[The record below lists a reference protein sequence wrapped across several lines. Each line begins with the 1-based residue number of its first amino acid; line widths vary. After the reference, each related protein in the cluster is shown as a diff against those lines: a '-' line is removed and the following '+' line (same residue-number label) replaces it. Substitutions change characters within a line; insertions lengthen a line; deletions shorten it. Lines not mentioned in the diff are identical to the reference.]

1 MFGLIMFICLVP
13 TLWIYFV
20 QIYPKKWKEKKM
32 IFGVKNHPEFT
43 TGETAEKVEELVAK
57 GRGQALAI
65 CIASTVL
72 SALFLF
78 LKGMTA
84 QIAIW
89 TGFVL
94 VAVVLIIVPYAIG
107 NREMKALK
115 RSLGIGSEA
124 GVALIDLSNAGI
136 VHALNPVSVWIPN
149 LLSLLMAIGALLIDL
164 KVLPLGSGWFI
175 GTFLLTAMAFTF
187 AAMGFLML
195 VLAYVMDRL
204 KNEVIS
210 EDSTINANYN
220 RAKKKN
226 MADMMVLF
234 GWVNFLFIVLWM
246 SAFLF
251 FYTDLMLILSM
262 VVYMVLLLGG
272 IALFVVRSKAIEAR
286 YEKEITLLEDDD
298 DLWILGM
305 MYYNPKDKRLNVEK
319 RVGVGGTVN
328 FAHPVGKLVAALGAL
343 SIIVTIGAVIFLG
356 MLENTPMQLRVEN
369 ETIICHQ
376 FWDEYKIKADEI
388 ESLTYGVDL
397 SDLRLSRVAGVGTP
411 TMMKGDYLEWDAGK
425 CKAFLTTQGEAYV
438 KIVTKK
444 RIYYVNAATK
454 EETWAAFEEIS
465 KYVKVSN
472 GN

>member
-1 MFGLIMFICLVP
+1 IL
-13 TLWIYFV
+13 
-20 QIYPKKWKEKKM
+20 
-32 IFGVKNHPEFT
+32 
-43 TGETAEKVEELVAK
+43 
-57 GRGQALAI
+57 
-65 CIASTVL
+65 
-72 SALFLF
+72 
-78 LKGMTA
+78 
-84 QIAIW
+84 
-89 TGFVL
+89 
-94 VAVVLIIVPYAIG
+94 
-107 NREMKALK
+107 
-115 RSLGIGSEA
+115 
-124 GVALIDLSNAGI
+124 
-136 VHALNPVSVWIPN
+136 
-149 LLSLLMAIGALLIDL
+149 
-164 KVLPLGSGWFI
+164 
-175 GTFLLTAMAFTF
+175 
-187 AAMGFLML
+187 
-195 VLAYVMDRL
+195 
-204 KNEVIS
+204 
-210 EDSTINANYN
+210 
-220 RAKKKN
+220 
-226 MADMMVLF
+226 
-234 GWVNFLFIVLWM
+234 LWM

-388 ESLTYGVDL
+388 ESLAYGEDL

-438 KIVTKK
+438 KIVTKE